1 MTTRQKPTLVVDFDG
16 VIHSYEKGWQGGHI
30 YGTVVPGFFEWAV
43 EAKKHFVLAIYST
56 RSDSHKNIKPMKDWL
71 TIQLQG
77 WHWDRQDTGP
87 LEARETDLLM
97 TDFLFP
103 IAKPPGFVTID
114 DRAITFKGDW
124 NANELKPE
132 NLKQFKTWTE
142 MRK

>member
-1 MTTRQKPTLVVDFDG
+1 
-16 VIHSYEKGWQGGHI
+16 
-30 YGTVVPGFFEWAV
+30 
-43 EAKKHFVLAIYST
+43 
-56 RSDSHKNIKPMKDWL
+56 MKDWL

-77 WHWDRQDTGP
+77 WHWDKQ
-87 LEARETDLLM
+87 EEEKEENLLM

-103 IAKPPGFVTID
+103 IGKPPGFVTID

-124 NANELKPE
+124 NADELKPE